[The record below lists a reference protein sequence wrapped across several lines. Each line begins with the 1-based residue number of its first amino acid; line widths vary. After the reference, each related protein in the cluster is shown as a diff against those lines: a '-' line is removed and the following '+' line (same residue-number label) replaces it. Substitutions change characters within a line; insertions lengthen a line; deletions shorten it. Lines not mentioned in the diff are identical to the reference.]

1 MVCKYYLE
9 NNNECKHSLPVVP
22 SYSNFICAQFP
33 EKCPVFLWK
42 HTALTEDA
50 DHYEG
55 STEGSIK
62 TRMKLKTFSDNPVVS

>member
-1 MVCKYYLE
+1 MVCKYYLA

-42 HTALTEDA
+42 HAALSTDT
-50 DHYEG
+50 DHYDEAIEG
-55 STEGSIK
+55 SVK
-62 TRMKLKTFSDNPVVS
+62 ARVKLKTFSDNPVVS